1 MKFVPHTNSTENT
14 IHVGGVTIP
23 SGETRDVDPSLLP
36 GWEPEGEARVDL
48 PPDPIADMLKGNVKD
63 VAAALE
69 LLSDDELH
77 SAAYLEERGQA
88 RKSLLELMAAEKLQR
103 AAGQGGDQD
112 LSPAA
117 STPLTSTTETN

>member
-1 MKFVPHTNSTENT
+1 MKFVPHTNSFENT

-23 SGETRDVDPSLLP
+23 AGETRDVDPSLLP
-36 GWEPEGEARVDL
+36 GWEPEGDKMADL
-48 PPDPIADMLKGNVKD
+48 PADPIADMLKGNVKD
-63 VAAALE
+63 VSAALE

-77 SAAYLEERGQA
+77 SALYLEERGQA

-103 AAGQGGDQD
+103 AAGQGGYQEL

-117 STPLTSTTETN
+117 PATSTTETNE